1 MPWSPRVGL
10 DLLFPPR
17 CLSCRQRGA
26 FLCRDCIGRIDS
38 LPDPFCPSC
47 RTVVDPGSPRCRCQR
62 PAPAFVIAG
71 GTFEGPLRAAVH
83 AFKYQGQRAGAP
95 ALAAL
100 LAPRARD
107 VLQPGDHIVPVPLH
121 RRREAARGYNQSA
134 LLAKAL
140 ARHLDADQA
149 LEPMIRVRDT
159 PRQVGLDREARRR
172 NVQDAFT
179 ADPALCRGRSIML
192 VDDVCTTGATLSAAA
207 EAVLQA
213 GAERVYAVVLA
224 RALPG
229 RDR

>member
-1 MPWSPRVGL
+1 MPWSRVSL

-17 CLSCRQRGA
+17 CLSCKRRGA
-26 FLCRDCIGRIDS
+26 FLCTDCIRRIDS

-47 RTVVDPGSPRCRCQR
+47 QVLVDPSDPHCRCRK

-71 GTFEGPLRAAVH
+71 GTFEGPLRSAVH
-83 AFKYQGQRAGAP
+83 SLKYQGQRAGAP

-100 LAPRARD
+100 LAPRVREILKPD
-107 VLQPGDHIVPVPLH
+107 DRIVPIPLH

-134 LLAKAL
+134 LIARAL
-140 ARHLDADQA
+140 AQHLGADHA
-149 LEPMIRVRDT
+149 LEPMMRVRDT
-159 PRQVGLDREARRR
+159 PAQVGLNREERRR
-172 NVQDAFT
+172 NVRDAFS
-179 ADPALCRGRSIML
+179 ADPALCRGRSVML

-207 EAVLQA
+207 EAALSA
-213 GAERVYAVVLA
+213 GAQRVYAVVLA